1 MHGVYS
7 ASSRTVAAF
16 ARRRDARRT
25 TYAHRAP
32 DAHDAHDAM
41 GFKTSHRRDGANV
54 RRRERAEDRDARAPG
69 AGGATVDDGGAGK
82 PTTGR
87 EGRRSANETAGVYAV
102 LVFIALRFA
111 QRYFKFSK
119 KRFITTEWDAPLTTT
134 RDAYLSPWKFEAL
147 KQCALTH
154 PKLRVKGGLND
165 NGFSK
170 TRGFVV
176 KFNTEGVDEFKA
188 KEEYA
193 CFRDVFDDIRL
204 PDANAFVMNILLC
217 ELGDYDQYNADELS
231 VGLHLD
237 TTVGIY
243 SRHMFV
249 AHQVSVLYA
258 SVPNDMRGGALEVF
272 PYGDGDPRL
281 GATPDEVIAPKENT
295 LVTFRGDA
303 FHQVKSYSTRTGRE
317 RVSLVLEQYKIDDE
331 MYPKTLRFHEAFKSN
346 MTMM

>member
-1 MHGVYS
+1 M
-7 ASSRTVAAF
+7 
-16 ARRRDARRT
+16 
-25 TYAHRAP
+25 
-32 DAHDAHDAM
+32 
-41 GFKTSHRRDGANV
+41 
-54 RRRERAEDRDARAPG
+54 
-69 AGGATVDDGGAGK
+69 
-82 PTTGR
+82 
-87 EGRRSANETAGVYAV
+87 
-102 LVFIALRFA
+102 LLFIVLRFA
-111 QRYFKFSK
+111 QRWYAFSE
-119 KRFITTEWDAPLTTT
+119 RRYITTAFETPLTTT
-134 RDAYLSPWKFEAL
+134 REAYMSPWAFDTL
-147 KQCALTH
+147 KTCALSH

-165 NGFSK
+165 NGFAK

-176 KFNTEGVDEFKA
+176 KFNTEGVEEFRA
-188 KEEYA
+188 REDYA
-193 CFRDVFDDIRL
+193 CFRGVFDDLRL

-258 SVPNDMRGGALEVF
+258 SVPEDMRGGELELF

-281 GATPDEVIAPKENT
+281 GETPQETIVPKENT

-317 RVSLVLEQYKIDDE
+317 RVSLVLEQYLIDEDA
-331 MYPKTLRFHEAFKSN
+331 YPKTMRFHEAFKSN